1 MKRVAYHDIII
12 SITMSNPPIS
22 VLSTH
27 LIDAFIMIDLHNQEK
42 RHFIQYTVVYYEIEP
57 FLMCNL
63 HCSLADVP

>member
-27 LIDAFIMIDLHNQEK
+27 LINTFIMLDLHNQE
-42 RHFIQYTVVYYEIEP
+42 IG
-57 FLMCNL
+57 
-63 HCSLADVP
+63 SLPLFYLPQMRIYILTIKHMF